1 MSRQSWKSGLAATA
15 VALALAG
22 CSGGDGGGVAIGGG
36 GDATVPSP
44 FPLARLSLDSAE
56 VQGNAASAAEP
67 NVASSWTG
75 AFAVFSSSATN
86 LVAGDT
92 NAVDDI
98 FLRDRVNGNT
108 TRVSVDTA
116 GAQADGPSDVAN
128 VNPDATLVTFRSAA
142 TNLVADDTNGVRDV
156 FVRDLNASTTTRVSV
171 ATDGTQANGA
181 SSFPM
186 FSDNGRFVV
195 FSSAATNLVAD
206 DTNAV
211 QDIFV
216 RDRVL
221 NTTARVNLANDG
233 SQANGFSTFPIISGD
248 GRFVAFSSDAT
259 NLVAGDTN
267 GATDIFVRDLA
278 NATTTRVSVDSA
290 GAQGNGA
297 SRISTISGDGSLVGF
312 ESVATD
318 LVVGD
323 TNGVSDAFVHSR
335 LTGATVRVSVD
346 SAGVQGNAASILPDV
361 RNGRYVAFQSVATN
375 LVVDDTNAT
384 SDVFVFDLVTARTVR
399 VSVDADGVQGNGF
412 SGSASLSP
420 DGRQVVF
427 NSDATNLVPDDTN
440 AVTDVF
446 EAPNPFIP

>member
-1 MSRQSWKSGLAATA
+1 MSKGSWKSGIAATA
-15 VALALAG
+15 LALALAG
-22 CSGGDGGGVAIGGG
+22 CSGGDGGGVVSGGG
-36 GDATVPSP
+36 ADATVPSP

-56 VQGNAASAAEP
+56 VQGNGASDAEP
-67 NVASSWTG
+67 NVAPSWTG
-75 AFAVFSSSATN
+75 AFVAFSSVATN
-86 LVAGDT
+86 LVLDDT
-92 NAVDDI
+92 NAVADI

-116 GAQADGPSDVAN
+116 GAQADGASDVAN
-128 VNPDATLVTFRSAA
+128 VNPDGTLVTFRSAA
-142 TNLVADDTNGVRDV
+142 TNLVTGDTNGVRDV
-156 FVRDLNASTTTRVSV
+156 FVRDLNALTTTRVSV
-171 ATDGTQANGA
+171 ATDGTQGNGA
-181 SSFPM
+181 STFPM

-221 NTTARVNLANDG
+221 NTTTRVSLANDG
-233 SQANGFSTFPIISGD
+233 SQANGFSTFPLISGD

-267 GATDIFVRDLA
+267 GVTDIFVRDLV
-278 NATTTRVSVDSA
+278 NGTTTRVSVDSA
-290 GAQGNGA
+290 GVQGNGA

-312 ESVATD
+312 ESAATN

-323 TNGVSDAFVHSR
+323 TNGVNDAFVHSR
-335 LTGATVRVSVD
+335 LTGATTRVSV
-346 SAGVQGNAASILPDV
+346 SSTGEQGNGASILPDV

-375 LVVDDTNAT
+375 LVADDTNAT
-384 SDVFVFDLVTARTVR
+384 SDVFVHDLVTAGTVR
-399 VSVDADGVQGNGF
+399 VSVDAAGAQANGF

-420 DGRQVVF
+420 DGRQIVF

-440 AVTDVF
+440 GVGDVF